1 MQNSDEVS
9 KQVFQYFVHKV
20 EIEKEKAKIRT
31 RITSRVGEFYISIKL
46 HPHPISVSSWTKIN
60 KVHKISKNGKKKWIK
75 SSQRNLKLSLG
86 GEIIELPM

>member
-60 KVHKISKNGKKKWIK
+60 KVHKISKNVR
-75 SSQRNLKLSLG
+75 RNGSRAAKG
-86 GEIIELPM
+86 I